1 MNINE
6 VKHAMDVL
14 KPLLNASQIQ
24 KFNNMVSVAI
34 ETYHQGMIDD
44 NINSDLNVL
53 GIVKSEQI
61 FEDFDSPF

>member
-14 KPLLNASQIQ
+14 KPLLNASQVKVI
-24 KFNNMVSVAI
+24 NNMITLAI
-34 ETYHQGMIDD
+34 EAYHQGMIDD
-44 NINSDLNVL
+44 NINSDLDVL
-53 GIVKSEQI
+53 GIVKSELI